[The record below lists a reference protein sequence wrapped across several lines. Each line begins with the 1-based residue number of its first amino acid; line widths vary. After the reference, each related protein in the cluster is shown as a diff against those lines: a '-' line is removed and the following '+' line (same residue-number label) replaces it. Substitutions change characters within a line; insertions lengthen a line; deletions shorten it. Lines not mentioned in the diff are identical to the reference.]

1 MGGVGKCVMCGWSG
15 EVCDVWVEWGSVG
28 GVVKCVMCGWSGD
41 VCEVGRCVMCA
52 GYSYV
57 IIIIQCV

>member
-1 MGGVGKCVMCGWSG
+1 MCGWSG
-15 EVCDVWVEWGSVG
+15 EVCDVC
-28 GVVKCVMCGWSGD
+28 GVVKCVMCVEWGG
-41 VCEVGRCVMCA
+41 EVGRCVMCA